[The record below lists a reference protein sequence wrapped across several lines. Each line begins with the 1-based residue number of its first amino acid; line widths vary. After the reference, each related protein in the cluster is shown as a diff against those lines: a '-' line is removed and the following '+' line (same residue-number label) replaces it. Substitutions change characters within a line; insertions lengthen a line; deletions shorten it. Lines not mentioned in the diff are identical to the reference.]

1 MRVRLALVAG
11 VLPVLLL
18 LLLAVLFLPE
28 LFPINLHKRE
38 RKRTEC
44 NAEREEEM
52 TRSSDEKGFKGRR
65 EKGMDGKRE
74 RRRGVAGRRGGQFFV
89 GCRL

>member
-1 MRVRLALVAG
+1 VRLALVAG

-28 LFPINLHKRE
+28 IFPINLHKRE

-52 TRSSDEKGFKGRR
+52 TRSSDERALKEGGYGWKER
-65 EKGMDGKRE
+65 ERERERE
-74 RRRGVAGRRGGQFFV
+74 RRVGV
-89 GCRL
+89 